1 MHRDADSAS
10 QSEGRRRRNKQVAS
24 CAIQQMQWPVV
35 YLLRFQFRYVFCL
48 SSFLLLVIVELVK
61 NKKIVPFFVAMPE
74 REEAGCAG
82 GRKFSTHY
90 RNPLPFTI

>member
-61 NKKIVPFFVAMPE
+61 NKKIVPFFVAKAE
-74 REEAGCAG
+74 CAG

-90 RNPLPFTI
+90 RNLLPFTI